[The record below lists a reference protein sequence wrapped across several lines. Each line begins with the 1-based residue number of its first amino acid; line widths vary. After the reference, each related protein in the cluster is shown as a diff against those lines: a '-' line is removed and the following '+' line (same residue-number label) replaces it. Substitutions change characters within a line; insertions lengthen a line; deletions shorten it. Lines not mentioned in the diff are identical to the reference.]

1 MNFFRHRP
9 SGVSALAL
17 LLCGALAGCTAADDG
32 GSTAVP
38 TPSPKAAEICR
49 KLDAALPSTV
59 DGLRRRDPEPAS
71 TLTAGW
77 GDPAIILRCGVVKPP
92 EMDNDRADAGTA
104 DGVGWLVEKQDDGSV
119 RLTSA
124 LRVVYIEVTL
134 PKSRAAEGMSPL
146 IDLAPAIKKTVPEG
160 IAD

>member
-1 MNFFRHRP
+1 MNFFRHRL
-9 SGVSALAL
+9 SGVSALV
-17 LLCGALAGCTAADDG
+17 LLCAVAGCSSADDDA
-32 GSTAVP
+32 STVV
-38 TPSPKAAEICR
+38 PSPSAKAAQICR
-49 KLDAALPSTV
+49 KLDAALPAEV

-92 EMDNDRADAGTA
+92 KMDDDGADAGEA
-104 DGVGWLVEKQDDGSV
+104 DGVGWLVEKQDDGTI
-119 RLTSA
+119 RFTSA
-124 LRVVYIEVTL
+124 LRVVYVEVTL

-146 IDLAPAIKKTVPEG
+146 IDLAPAMKKTVPEG

>member
-1 MNFFRHRP
+1 VKIFRHRLN
-9 SGVSALAL
+9 GVSALAL
-17 LLCGALAGCTAADDG
+17 LLCGALAGCTAADDDM
-32 GSTAVP
+32 STAVP

-71 TLTAGW
+71 ALTAGW

-92 EMDNDRADAGTA
+92 KMDDDRADGGEAN
-104 DGVGWLVEKQDDGSV
+104 GVGWLVEKPDDGTI
-119 RLTSA
+119 RFTST
-124 LRVVYIEVTL
+124 LRVVYVEVTL
-134 PKSRAAEGMSPL
+134 PKSRAADGMSPL